1 MRRLRVEREGEQAD
15 EGIEAHALRLSLCA
29 QRSNPASKWLSF
41 PVRTPKSYR
50 NAPNSQ
56 MRLSHLAD
64 YAVVLMTAAARRP
77 AAARLSAT
85 ELACETGVPLPTAQK
100 LMGQLAACGLLR
112 SVRGA
117 GGGFSLAK
125 GASQISLADIVEA
138 VEGPIA
144 MTVCSGHEGP
154 SDCALDAHCRVKP
167 HMGVVGN
174 AVRGALGAVSLEALS
189 GPASAAR
196 GLAR

>member
-1 MRRLRVEREGEQAD
+1 
-15 EGIEAHALRLSLCA
+15 
-29 QRSNPASKWLSF
+29 
-41 PVRTPKSYR
+41 
-50 NAPNSQ
+50 

-77 AAARLSAT
+77 AGARLSAT
-85 ELACETGVPLPTAQK
+85 ELSAETGVPLPTAQK
-100 LMGQLAACGLLR
+100 LMGQLA
-112 SVRGA
+112 GA
-117 GGGFSLAK
+117 GLFTSARGVSGGFALSREAN
-125 GASQISLADIVEA
+125 QISLADIVEA

-174 AVRGALGAVSLEALS
+174 AVRGALGAVSLTE
-189 GPASAAR
+189 
-196 GLAR
+196 LAR

>member
-1 MRRLRVEREGEQAD
+1 
-15 EGIEAHALRLSLCA
+15 
-29 QRSNPASKWLSF
+29 
-41 PVRTPKSYR
+41 
-50 NAPNSQ
+50 

-77 AAARLSAT
+77 AGARLSAT
-85 ELACETGVPLPTAQK
+85 ELSTDTGVPLPTTQK
-100 LMGQLAACGLLR
+100 LMGQLATCGLLT

-117 GGGFSLAK
+117 GGGFALARP
-125 GASQISLADIVEA
+125 ATEISLADIVEA

-144 MTVCSGHEGP
+144 LTMCSDANNHE
-154 SDCALDAHCRVKP
+154 CALDGHCRVKP

-189 GPASAAR
+189 KTPSSIR
-196 GLAR
+196 PEPVEGLSFSSSTSKGQGFDKLSPNGVGAG

>member
-1 MRRLRVEREGEQAD
+1 
-15 EGIEAHALRLSLCA
+15 
-29 QRSNPASKWLSF
+29 
-41 PVRTPKSYR
+41 
-50 NAPNSQ
+50 

-77 AAARLSAT
+77 AGARLSAT
-85 ELACETGVPLPTAQK
+85 ELSDETGVPLPTSQK
-100 LMGQLAACGLLR
+100 LMGQLASCGLLS

-117 GGGFSLAK
+117 NGGFALSRPANE
-125 GASQISLADIVEA
+125 ISLADIVEA

-144 MTVCSGHEGP
+144 MTVCSGNEGP

-174 AVRGALGAVSLEALS
+174 AVRGALGAVSLTSLC
-189 GPASAAR
+189 GPASA
-196 GLAR
+196 GELAQ

>member
-1 MRRLRVEREGEQAD
+1 
-15 EGIEAHALRLSLCA
+15 
-29 QRSNPASKWLSF
+29 
-41 PVRTPKSYR
+41 
-50 NAPNSQ
+50 
-56 MRLSHLAD
+56 MRLTHLAD

-85 ELACETGVPLPTAQK
+85 ELSAETGVPLPTAQK
-100 LMGQLAACGLLR
+100 LMGLLATSGLLS

-117 GGGFSLAK
+117 GGGFTLSKPA
-125 GASQISLADIVEA
+125 AEISLADIVEA

-167 HMGVVGN
+167 HMGIVGT
-174 AVRGALGAVSLEALS
+174 AVRGALGAVSLTE
-189 GPASAAR
+189 
-196 GLAR
+196 LAR